1 MPNEGDQNELQV
13 HEVGQYKEAF
23 QKQPEL
29 RNGFY
34 PNVTFQL

>member
-1 MPNEGDQNELQV
+1 VPNEGDQNELQV

-23 QKQPEL
+23 QKQPEFC
-29 RNGFY
+29 NGFY